1 MANSKML
8 LKCCAALFFLGLSLS
23 ASAFFEAEDARL
35 RKPLPGQSTAVIY
48 LRVTNHFDDEA
59 ELLSAQLVPASAS
72 FDKSVRL
79 PEPVIEVHEHRHV
92 DGMMSMR
99 RVSDLRIAAGR
110 SLAFVPGG
118 YHLMVFGLTSVTE
131 PLQLL
136 LRFSGGRQLQVPLR
150 IESI

>member
-1 MANSKML
+1 M
-8 LKCCAALFFLGLSLS
+8 FIGLSVS

-48 LRVTNHFDDEA
+48 LRVTNHFTSEA
-59 ELLSAQLVPASAS
+59 KLLSAQLVHTSVSADEGVS
-72 FDKSVRL
+72 L

-99 RVSDLRIAAGR
+99 RVSDLSIAAGR
-110 SLAFVPGG
+110 SVAFVPGG
-118 YHLMVFGLTSVTE
+118 YHLMVFGLTSVAE

-136 LRFSGGRQLQVPLR
+136 LRFSDGRQLQVPLR